1 LLTETV
7 QLHRVERT
15 SFGADVGPLFDRARI
30 FAKLES
36 AGRKRITLL
45 VAAAGCG
52 KSAALRGLHGLYE
65 GWASFD
71 ARSYLGRLGQ
81 LPIDLQAAIGGDTQR
96 ILVDSFDALFDDEQS
111 LHDVVAIV
119 ASAPAHIG
127 WVIATRGTFG
137 LPVASWQAYG
147 HCALPIDEADLALTF
162 DELVAAFANAGVDP
176 DDASLRDVLVETQG
190 WPAGVKFALEAWRTS
205 GDAKDAGSLIRL
217 NAIRF
222 WNEQVLASLS
232 ADEKATL
239 WTASTL
245 PAMNVR
251 LLEAA
256 GCDEA
261 AETLQ
266 RISART
272 SIVQSAE
279 DGEYLCHPLA
289 RAAFGQIPIAG
300 AERRARL
307 RRITNALERFDY
319 IQEALLAALSAG
331 AGAETLELLT
341 RHGFVL
347 LERGSVES
355 VRDGL
360 DALDPTIRES
370 DAAVVTLRGLL
381 QSAQGNPMRAEA
393 TLRRAI
399 AIAHDDPDV
408 EATARLKLAALVLNH
423 GGNVGDVIE
432 PLLLSSAFSDA
443 ARAEVLSLIGAVE
456 AASGRQDAASDNV
469 TAAIATLAQTPFDSA
484 RARTLQRIGVASM
497 YLGRYDRAK
506 DYLSQASELALEL
519 ENFSAA
525 SRAFSALSNL
535 VCHEY
540 DDVMAQ
546 LWYAEQAADAAFKS
560 HDVLELQTSL
570 AQVAAAE
577 MRRGNAEESAGFE
590 ELVAGVRSDPQR
602 AALASTFRALRL
614 AWDGDFAEANR
625 LLAPCWTR
633 LTHYFDRVLVGGQY
647 AAFLAIAG
655 RRGTSIEVVSQVLN
669 TLDTVDVQGLFRV
682 RCVTLGLLFC
692 AIAECINDRATHASR
707 IARKIF
713 IKRSDPVTGLA
724 GRIAREFIGRGPSSL
739 DTEALLS
746 SVGHLPAF
754 GYADVARVLEA
765 VLHEL
770 ATRQRGEDVPVLTA
784 AEVNILQLLGEGFST
799 KDIAEQSGRSINTV
813 RTHLANAINKLQC
826 HGRAQ
831 AVAAARQ
838 RKLIF

>member
-1 LLTETV
+1 
-7 QLHRVERT
+7 
-15 SFGADVGPLFDRARI
+15 LFDRARI

-52 KSAALRGLHGLYE
+52 KSTALRGLGSLSE
-65 GWASFD
+65 SCASFD
-71 ARSYLGRLGQ
+71 ARSYLGQSGQ
-81 LPIDLQAAIGGDTQR
+81 LPIDLRAAIGCDTQR
-96 ILVDSFDALFDDEQS
+96 ILVDSFDALFDDEQT
-111 LHDVVAIV
+111 LRDVVAIV
-119 ASAPAHIG
+119 ATAPAHIG
-127 WVIATRGTFG
+127 WVIATRGVFG

-147 HCALPIDEADLALTF
+147 HSALPIDAADLAMTF
-162 DELVAAFANAGVDP
+162 DELVAAFADAGIEL
-176 DDASLRDVLVETQG
+176 DDAATRDVLEETQG
-190 WPAGVKFALEAWRTS
+190 WPAGVKFALEAWRTT
-205 GDAKDAGSLIRL
+205 GNPKDAASLIRL

-232 ADEKATL
+232 ADERATL
-239 WTASTL
+239 WSASTL
-245 PAMNVR
+245 PKLNVR

-272 SIVQSAE
+272 SILQSAE
-279 DGEYLCHPLA
+279 DGEYRCHPLV

-300 AERRARL
+300 SERRARL

-319 IQEALLAALSAG
+319 IEEALSAALSAG
-331 AGAETLELLT
+331 AGTETLELLT

-347 LERGSVES
+347 LERGSVEA
-355 VRDGL
+355 VREAL
-360 DALDPTIRES
+360 DALDPALREN

-399 AIAHDDPDV
+399 AIAHDDPAV
-408 EATARLKLAALVLNH
+408 EAMARLKLAALVLNH

-432 PLLLSSAFSDA
+432 PVLRSSSFSDA
-443 ARAEVLSLIGAVE
+443 VRAEVLSLIGAVE
-456 AASGRQDAASDNV
+456 AAAGRQEDASDNV
-469 TAAIATLAQTPFDSA
+469 TAAIATLAQTPFDSP

-560 HDVLELQTSL
+560 HDVLELQTSM

-602 AALASTFRALRL
+602 AALASTFKALRL

-655 RRGTSIEVVSQVLN
+655 RRGTSIEVVSEVLDA
-669 TLDTVDVQGLFRV
+669 LDTVEVRGLFRV

-692 AIAECINDRATHASR
+692 VIAECINDRATHASR

-739 DTEALLS
+739 NAEALLS
-746 SVGHLPAF
+746 SIGHLPAF

-765 VLHEL
+765 VLQEL

-831 AVAAARQ
+831 AVATARQ
-838 RKLIF
+838 RRLIT